1 MYGNED
7 PSFRVT
13 FDINIRSRVDN
24 LTLDWDNDNE
34 YLLSAGYHLMEV
46 KISDA
51 MPLWFARLLSKHE
64 IYDTSFSKY
73 GNFYKKQLLNERQA
87 L

>member
-1 MYGNED
+1 MADQKVFNRYEKKYFLNHY
-7 PSFRVT
+7 
-13 FDINIRSRVDN
+13 
-24 LTLDWDNDNE
+24 TLYPKRYIAYDR
-34 YLLSAGYHLMEV
+34 
-46 KISDA
+46 IA